1 MAYVVANAK
10 WTYFTLAKLDL
21 CENSNIKLSEVA
33 NFSAPN
39 KPSYKLM

>member
-1 MAYVVANAK
+1 MAYYVVANAK

-21 CENSNIKLSEVA
+21 CEQHQLSDVA